1 MDKFLSLIREEN
13 LFTVPTPNAA
23 WRVLAEL
30 KALDESLVPDALAI
44 LRGKMREIGAARSM
58 VCVKPDRQMQ
68 PVAYDLGQ
76 KTWSGVASHTLF
88 DFLMGTLSG
97 DRVIR
102 LLCDTEIGL
111 VVELERITRED
122 LLNDPDL
129 WALWGVDSA
138 EDLTKTLRHIRMN
151 SSLSELFSEVRKRCD
166 SYFMKRW
173 GVVLDVS
180 PMEKERDE
188 FW

>member
-1 MDKFLSLIREEN
+1 MDKFLALIREEN

-30 KALDESLVPDALAI
+30 KALDESLVSDALEI

-58 VCVKPDRQMQ
+58 VCVQASHPTQ
-68 PVAYDLGQ
+68 PVKYDLGQ
-76 KTWSGVASHTLF
+76 KTWAGVSSSRLY
-88 DFLMGTLSG
+88 DFLMVKE
-97 DRVIR
+97 DQVIR

-111 VVELERITRED
+111 VMELEKITRDD

-129 WALWGVDSA
+129 WALWGVDST
-138 EDLTKTLRHIRMN
+138 EDLKKTLRHLRMN
-151 SSLSELFSEVRKRCD
+151 SSFAELFREVRKRCD
-166 SYFMKRW
+166 PYFMKRW